1 MDPVTV
7 RMTVL
12 IRINRIP
19 KIASMKKLELLKGKE
34 LTKKVLSS
42 KFGALIAP
50 EYTLTA
56 SQCTVSN
63 NSNSWDAN
71 DSIEDKID

>member
-1 MDPVTV
+1 
-7 RMTVL
+7 
-12 IRINRIP
+12 
-19 KIASMKKLELLKGKE
+19 MKKLELLKGKE
-34 LTKKVLSS
+34 LTKKALSS

-56 SQCTVSN
+56 SQCTVSSN
-63 NSNSWDAN
+63 NNSWDAN